1 MNNIFDEKLI
11 NELTQDVN
19 HTTNTPEDSNLKQ
32 LTLDEVNELV
42 NDELVQPTLAT
53 FEQQI
58 SALNKHLDSFYDYDL
73 NKFSVETRMKIL
85 NAGIKAMRNEIE
97 KTRGREERLE
107 NSIKL
112 YNWAATKITDIMSL
126 SKKTA
131 GFITLIGLFSVY
143 LSPQIKSQLSSIP
156 YLREFFQITDL
167 LSPFIMNA
175 NQIAAASASGYYVLI
190 TAGFTKEEI
199 FNFFS
204 KLNEIVK
211 TKIRNNL
218 IDPLLSFIGSTF
230 FMRDYRNIKINFGD
244 TPPPSLSQAIHDIT
258 KLQNSA
264 DENIENILNSMR
276 SSQQQLAERVNSQSQ
291 EFGSSQQNKRSM
303 SDSDS
308 ESEFSSQ
315 PSSKRL
321 RVGELYDTNFPMQ
334 QTSQFPT
341 QQFSTPQQMS
351 QFPTQQFGTP
361 PSSYSQLDRKMSPEE
376 KEMEEKLGMPEE
388 NIHGG
393 KKRRYK
399 QRITHRRRKGRSQS
413 CRKRKCSK
421 CNCRKSRR
429 YINRRRSRKYRR

>member
-1 MNNIFDEKLI
+1 MNDIFDEKLI
-11 NELTQDVN
+11 TKLTQDVN
-19 HTTNTPEDSNLKQ
+19 YTTNTPEDSDSKK

-42 NDELVQPTLAT
+42 NSELVEQPTLNS

-58 SALNKHLDSFYDYDL
+58 SALNKHLDTFYDYDL
-73 NKFSVETRMKIL
+73 NKYSVETRMRIL
-85 NAGIKAMRNEIE
+85 NAGIRAMRNEIE
-97 KTRGREERLE
+97 KTGEREKRLE

-112 YNWAATKITDIMSL
+112 YNWAATKITDIMRL
-126 SKKTA
+126 GKKTA

-143 LSPQIKSQLSSIP
+143 LSPQIKSQLSGIP

-167 LSPFIMNA
+167 LSPVIMNA

-190 TAGFTKEEI
+190 TAGFTREEI
-199 FNFFS
+199 LNFFS

-211 TKIRNNL
+211 AKIRNNL
-218 IDPLLSFIGSTF
+218 IDPLVSFISSRF
-230 FMRDYRNIKINFGD
+230 FMKDYQNIQINFGD

-264 DENIENILNSMR
+264 DENIENILNSIR
-276 SSQQQLAERVNSQSQ
+276 SSQQQLAVRANSQSQ
-291 EFGSSQQNKRSM
+291 EFGSLQQNKRSM
-303 SDSDS
+303 SDSES
-308 ESEFSSQ
+308 ESSSQ

-321 RVGELYDTNFPMQ
+321 RVGELYDTKFPMQ

-341 QQFSTPQQMS
+341 QQFGTPQQMS

-361 PSSYSQLDRKMSPEE
+361 PSSNSQLDRKMSPEE

-399 QRITHRRRKGRSQS
+399 KRITHRRRKGRSQS